1 MILLESSRSSGYAQL
16 ITMLIVFVVVL
27 AVTAFVTKWMA
38 NYQKSQNSGRNTEII
53 ETTRLANN
61 KWLQIVRV
69 GKTIKVLAISKDDV
83 TYLGDIDPS
92 ELKEIKGGNGGMSS
106 FKSMFE
112 KAKSKD
118 NDSSADA
125 KEDEL

>member
-1 MILLESSRSSGYAQL
+1 MILLSASDSYAQL

-27 AVTAFVTKWMA
+27 AVTAFVTKWLA
-38 NYQKSQNSGRNTEII
+38 NYQKAQNSGRNTEII

-69 GKTIKVLAISKDDV
+69 GKTIKVLAISKDNV
-83 TYLGDIDPS
+83 TYLGDIDPA
-92 ELKEIKGGNGGMSS
+92 ELKEVKSGNGGMPA
-106 FKSMFE
+106 FRSMFE
-112 KAKSKD
+112 KAKSKE
-118 NDSSADA
+118 NNSSDDA

>member
-1 MILLESSRSSGYAQL
+1 MILLSASESYAQL

-27 AVTAFVTKWMA
+27 AVTAFVTKWLA

-83 TYLGDIDPS
+83 TYLGDIDAS
-92 ELKEIKGGNGGMSS
+92 ELKEVKSVNGGGISS

-125 KEDEL
+125 EEDKL

>member
-1 MILLESSRSSGYAQL
+1 MILLSASDGYAQL

-27 AVTAFVTKWMA
+27 AVTAFVTRWLA

-61 KWLQIVRV
+61 KWIQIVRV

-83 TYLGDIDPS
+83 TYLGDIDPA
-92 ELKEIKGGNGGMSS
+92 ELKEVKNSGSGMSS

-118 NDSSADA
+118 NNSSDDA
-125 KEDEL
+125 EEDKL